1 MTADIVIDALTIA
14 WFRRKPAPGLFNH
27 SDRGSRYTSHAFWA
41 RLRAFGMACSMSCKE
56 NRWDNAPTKSS
67 FNSFK
72 NERVHGARY
81 ESRAEA
87 VANSFDYIEPFYN
100 RKRRGHSTFG
110 YASP

>member
-1 MTADIVIDALTIA
+1 
-14 WFRRKPAPGLFNH
+14 
-27 SDRGSRYTSHAFWA
+27 
-41 RLRAFGMACSMSCKE
+41 MSCKE
-56 NRWDNAPTKSS
+56 NRWDNAPTKSF

-100 RKRRGHSTFG
+100 R
-110 YASP
+110 